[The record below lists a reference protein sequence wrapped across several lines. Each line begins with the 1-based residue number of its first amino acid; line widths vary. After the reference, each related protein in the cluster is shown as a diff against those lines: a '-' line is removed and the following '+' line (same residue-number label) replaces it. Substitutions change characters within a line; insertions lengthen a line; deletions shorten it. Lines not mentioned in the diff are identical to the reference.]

1 MDEEGMFIFLGL
13 FLIHFTYWCLKI
25 IFLPI
30 YNQRNVRLLNAT
42 HDSADEG
49 MGKSGQMA
57 MWANIGFD

>member
-1 MDEEGMFIFLGL
+1 MDEGMSIFLIL
-13 FLIHFTYWCLKI
+13 FLCHLTYWCLKI

-30 YNQRNVRLLNAT
+30 YNQRQVRKLNAT
-42 HDSADEG
+42 KDSADEG